1 MRRHLIASIGDSAG
15 SSPAASR
22 MFFAHSRAAGGGP
35 AEVDMPPKMLSN
47 RRRGSSLSPKM
58 IADNSLCM
66 NSPSRS
72 FESIAH
78 LPSLRRLTML
88 ATATLSP
95 REEEHHQTH
104 NRREDGEEPVRQH
117 HEYSSGVYLRLS
129 DESMIR
135 LDMDRG
141 VASSKY
147 GHVRPVSWK
156 RPAADVIAE
165 VLTLVRGDDA
175 AKPDSFPWEAY
186 AEAAQLRG
194 ISVDAEALRDL
205 PHTVLLSDELATIYE
220 F

>member
-1 MRRHLIASIGDSAG
+1 MTDG
-15 SSPAASR
+15 SERGRYVPMQRGSVRIERPQR
-22 MFFAHSRAAGGGP
+22 
-35 AEVDMPPKMLSN
+35 LSFDI
-47 RRRGSSLSPKM
+47 SSLSVTGLVLICELGDPVPE
-58 IADNSLCM
+58 NVR
-66 NSPSRS
+66 P
-72 FESIAH
+72 
-78 LPSLRRLTML
+78 TM
-88 ATATLSP
+88 TMTMT
-95 REEEHHQTH
+95 Q
-104 NRREDGEEPVRQH
+104 
-117 HEYSSGVYLRLS
+117 YLRLS

-165 VLTLVRGDDA
+165 VLILVRGDDA

-194 ISVDAEALRDL
+194 IAVDAEALRDL
-205 PHTVLLSDELATIYE
+205 PHTVLLSDELAAIYE